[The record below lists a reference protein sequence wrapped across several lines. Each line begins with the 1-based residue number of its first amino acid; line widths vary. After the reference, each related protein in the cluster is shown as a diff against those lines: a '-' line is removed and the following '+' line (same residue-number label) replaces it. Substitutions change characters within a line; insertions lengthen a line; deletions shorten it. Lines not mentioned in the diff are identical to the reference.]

1 MSPGMPIFPVSPERA
16 AGTKPLYGEP
26 VAMSPSTPT
35 LRSHSP
41 LRNAH
46 RRNDSDVSVQGLAVM
61 FENLEVKDPREA
73 SLRFKAALEK
83 EKAKNAE
90 KVNKLEKEHARR
102 EKEHELAI
110 NRRNVRIEELQS
122 ELETVKNDLQVGVS
136 KAQYE
141 KERKAHKANV
151 AQWEKVFKQNED
163 KWRNTQANLVCYHE
177 KHLG

>member
-1 MSPGMPIFPVSPERA
+1 MPIFPVSPERA
-16 AGTKPLYGEP
+16 AGTRPLYGEP
-26 VAMSPSTPT
+26 VPMSPSTPT

-83 EKAKNAE
+83 EKARSLE
-90 KVNKLEKEHARR
+90 KLTKLEKEHARR
-102 EKEHELAI
+102 EHEHELALD
-110 NRRNVRIEELQS
+110 RRNVRIEELQS
-122 ELETVKNDLQVGVS
+122 ELEAVKGDLQVGVS
-136 KAQYE
+136 KGQYE

-163 KWRNTQANLVCYHE
+163 KWRNTQANLVRSH
-177 KHLG
+177 KTL